1 MQDFF
6 GHDKVET
13 IQYFNL
19 SVESFFFF
27 FFLTDWVVFLLSCEM
42 QSTFL
47 SDWIISMENKAE
59 REREREKER
68 VGRRRC
74 W

>member
-19 SVESFFFF
+19 SVESF

-59 REREREKER
+59 REKER